1 MFNPASNLVVKTQ
14 PATLPV
20 DLALVKQSLGRDSS
34 TGDAQ
39 LTMAIKTA
47 IEVVQSFTNTVLID
61 TTFTESRD
69 AINSRG
75 LSVNDFFYTQFLY
88 DTNLR
93 SARYITLMAF
103 PAKTI
108 NSFKIFAEDGTSTT
122 ISATNY
128 FLDTAGNRF
137 YLKEGFSSTLSRA
150 IAGYEIEYVAGKG
163 ATSASID
170 SIFQS
175 AIIAYTGKVIDIME
189 ARNSSLRFSPE
200 WDNAFKNGL
209 MPVRRFAQLTN
220 R

>member
-1 MFNPASNLVVKTQ
+1 MRLNPASNLVVKTQ
-14 PATLPV
+14 PANLPV
-20 DLALVKQSLGRDSS
+20 SLELVKKSLGRDSS
-34 TGDAQ
+34 VGDEQ
-39 LTMAIKTA
+39 LLLAIKTA
-47 IEVVQSFTNTVLID
+47 IEVVQSFTNTILID

-69 AINSRG
+69 TLSSVS

-88 DTNLR
+88 DTSLR

-137 YLKEGFSSTLSRA
+137 YLKDGFSSTSSRG
-150 IAGYEIEYVAGKG
+150 IAGYEIEYIAGKG
-163 ATSASID
+163 TTSASID
-170 SIFQS
+170 GIFQT
-175 AIIAYTGKVIDIME
+175 AIIAYTGKVIEIME

-200 WDNAFKNGL
+200 WESAFKAGL
-209 MPVRRFAQLTN
+209 MPVRRFAQGH
-220 R
+220 